1 MFDDRAAAGPKE
13 GGKKISCKF
22 LIKILRD
29 SLIQYQKAGK
39 TATFKYFSDLIGK
52 NSHNSRA
59 PLTLQSISSLQSPWR

>member
-1 MFDDRAAAGPKE
+1 MLDDRAAAGPKE

-39 TATFKYFSDLIGK
+39 KATLNIFQI
-52 NSHNSRA
+52 
-59 PLTLQSISSLQSPWR
+59 